1 MTPAFLGPFAHAV
14 WNLNGS
20 MRIVTRARPA
30 NPNPACSRPGITF
43 VATDHSSQAGTI
55 SSTFR
60 VRAGTVDDAQEIA
73 LRVFTA
79 ALVVAR
85 VNSKHG
91 GVLVEVAGP

>member
-1 MTPAFLGPFAHAV
+1 VHEFTI
-14 WNLNGS
+14 
-20 MRIVTRARPA
+20 RIE
-30 NPNPACSRPGITF
+30 
-43 VATDHSSQAGTI
+43 TI

-85 VNSKHG
+85 VSSEHG
-91 GVLVEVAGP
+91 WLLVEVAGP